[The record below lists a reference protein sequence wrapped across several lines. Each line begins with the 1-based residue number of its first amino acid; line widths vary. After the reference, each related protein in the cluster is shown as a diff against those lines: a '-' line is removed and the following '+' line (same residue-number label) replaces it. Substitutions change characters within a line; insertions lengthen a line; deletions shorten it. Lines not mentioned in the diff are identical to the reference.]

1 VTVGE
6 HPVENRHGERW
17 YLTDQ
22 REFLRRSLED
32 AAREHEA
39 GDLSD
44 EDHAVLVARDSARLV
59 EVEAELAALEPAPE
73 SVRRPPPEG
82 GAEPTEG
89 EGAAEAVVAR
99 APMARWRKLGIVACC
114 HLILLGAGLLV
125 SHFLQ
130 PAQPGQPL
138 TGTVTQ
144 SQQQL
149 IEQQLDEALQANNR
163 GDVGTA
169 LNLYDKVLSEDP
181 SDPNALAYGGYL
193 EWNIGSQSHVANLVK
208 IGRAEIEKAV
218 ADAPSNPEAHL
229 FDGLVLAN
237 EDHDYAG
244 AVEQFNDYLADGAPV
259 AQTPKV
265 SADVALSYKAVG
277 QTLPPAFRV
286 TPRSTKSASSTTT
299 TSAP

>member
-1 VTVGE
+1 MTVGE
-6 HPVENRHGERW
+6 HPVENRNDERW
-17 YLTDQ
+17 FLSDQ
-22 REFLRRSLED
+22 REFLLRSLED

-39 GDLSD
+39 GDLSE
-44 EDHAVLVARDSARLV
+44 EDHAVLVARDSARLA
-59 EVEAELAALEPAPE
+59 EVEAELAALGPAPE
-73 SVRRPPPEG
+73 SVRRPPTDG
-82 GAEPTEG
+82 GDEATESG
-89 EGAAEAVVAR
+89 GAAEEAATR
-99 APMARWRKLGIVACC
+99 APMARWRKLAIVGCC
-114 HLILLGAGLLV
+114 LLIVLGAGLLV
-125 SHFLQ
+125 SHFGQ

-138 TGTVTQ
+138 TGTIAQ

-193 EWNIGSQSHVANLVK
+193 EWNIGSTSHVANLVK

-237 EDHDYAG
+237 QDHDYAG

-277 QTLPPAFRV
+277 QPLPPAFDE
-286 TPRSTKSASSTTT
+286 TSASTKHSSSTTT
-299 TSAP
+299 SVP